1 MPASASPLVTLVTT
15 PLTLVSSD
23 LGLAV
28 TLALDRASR
37 PYFPHGTSGAQSTK
51 LILAK
56 SARLFTFLGFPLA
69 TMMAS
74 LLWVNTLGP
83 VALPVSVTFF
93 MLAWSAEANTSA
105 GAPLL
110 AWVASADEASK
121 LKVTL
126 LPGCF
131 ASKAAPS
138 SLNDS
143 LSEAA
148 ARTVRFPAEAAVVA
162 VALVLVDAD
171 SFGLSSPQA
180 APRPRTSVST
190 SARPSDER
198 RRAITSTTPL
208 SSRIETTARAILK
221 FGRKG
226 VVDRNVRPN
235 GRRSLSPLLAAMVLG
250 TAFL

>member
-23 LGLAV
+23 FGCAFTPALAS
-28 TLALDRASR
+28 AST
-37 PYFPHGTSGAQSTK
+37 PSFPHGTSGAHSTK
-51 LILAK
+51 LILEK

-74 LLWVNTLGP
+74 LLWANTLGP
-83 VALPVSVTFF
+83 VALPASVTFF

-126 LPGCF
+126 LPGCLP
-131 ASKAAPS
+131 SKAVPS

-148 ARTVRFPAEAAVVA
+148 ARTVRLPGVTAVGA
-162 VALVLVDAD
+162 
-171 SFGLSSPQA
+171 G
-180 APRPRTSVST
+180 
-190 SARPSDER
+190 
-198 RRAITSTTPL
+198 
-208 SSRIETTARAILK
+208 
-221 FGRKG
+221 G
-226 VVDRNVRPN
+226 VVV
-235 GRRSLSPLLAAMVLG
+235 GHPL
-250 TAFL
+250 